1 MTFLQARN
9 FIVSALEK
17 HIGCPVILS
26 EQIATRPDFPY
37 CYYSVLTPRVS
48 NHAFG
53 LQEVQETADGLLL
66 IRSEP
71 VTATMSFTFCGKNR
85 DTAEGYIFGEDEAVA
100 LAEKAHGF
108 FLLDAHCL
116 YTDVGEIVIKSV
128 GSVANR
134 TGFDIEEY
142 IRRYGFDVK
151 FAYIRTDEMTTTII
165 ETPGNP
171 RGDPHS

>member
-53 LQEVQETADGLLL
+53 LQEVQETADRVAKSFKEL
-66 IRSEP
+66 
-71 VTATMSFTFCGKNR
+71 VTK
-85 DTAEGYIFGEDEAVA
+85 
-100 LAEKAHGF
+100 
-108 FLLDAHCL
+108 
-116 YTDVGEIVIKSV
+116 
-128 GSVANR
+128 
-134 TGFDIEEY
+134 
-142 IRRYGFDVK
+142 
-151 FAYIRTDEMTTTII
+151 TII
-165 ETPGNP
+165 
-171 RGDPHS
+171 DM